1 MWFSNTTSK
10 RWWTVYC
17 WSWRHHYWLPD
28 NVMQQLRNEVNTL
41 VFSDSFALYLYVK
54 TLSIVLN
61 WKSPFEPRWGNKY
74 QFPRTDQVYMDMF
87 CCKFP
92 HLTFIRK
99 KKKTASDFTS
109 ASIRFVK
116 NGTGF
121 PDWNVAN
128 YINGLG
134 YLLDLPL
141 KSCLVSH
148 SISRESFAVHDLL
161 KLLRSCLR
169 KVPS

>member
-1 MWFSNTTSK
+1 MREQVPVSK
-10 RWWTVYC
+10 DRPSLHGHVLLQVST
-17 WSWRHHYWLPD
+17 P
-28 NVMQQLRNEVNTL
+28 
-41 VFSDSFALYLYVK
+41 YLY
-54 TLSIVLN
+54 S
-61 WKSPFEPRWGNKY
+61 
-74 QFPRTDQVYMDMF
+74 
-87 CCKFP
+87 
-92 HLTFIRK
+92 K